1 MMGFS
6 RSSSLMEIMKIDNEI
21 KEIVKSRKY
30 RNIQDNLIK
39 LKRIRGGSIIEI
51 EHPFDGKKV
60 RVRWNSEESSEY
72 LEQYEGQMKE
82 YRNRLDNLRRKKKKL
97 TSDLF

>member
-1 MMGFS
+1 MGFS

-30 RNIQDNLIK
+30 RNIQENLRK
-39 LKRIRGGSIIEI
+39 LRRREGGSIIEI

-60 RVRWNSEESSEY
+60 RLRWNSEESSEY
-72 LEQYEGQMKE
+72 LEKYEGQMKE
-82 YRNRLDNLRRKKKKL
+82 YRIRLDNLRRKKKKL
-97 TSDLF
+97 TSELF